1 MGNSS
6 PQSLLFAGIA
16 LAGISYKLKEDYIYV
31 YYIGVTLGLI
41 LFIIGIVKY
50 FQQKNRYKDL

>member
-6 PQSLLFAGIA
+6 PQSLLLAGIA
-16 LAGISYKLKEDYIYV
+16 LAGVSLKLKTDYLYF
-31 YYIGVTLGLI
+31 YYIGIAIGLI

-50 FQQKNRYKDL
+50 LQQKNRYKNL